1 MKLNKNYFIVF
12 PNSKANKSFT
22 YSDSLENNGSVSIF
36 FKNKALKISF
46 LRFSP
51 AKATLG
57 PMYLRFFSIE
67 GIIICLDETPSV
79 SKTNFPLKLLLL
91 SLQFPILE
99 SL

>member
-36 FKNKALKISF
+36 FKNKALKISL
-46 LRFSP
+46 LRFGP
-51 AKATLG
+51 AKASLG
-57 PMYLRFFSIE
+57 FIL

-79 SKTNFPLKLLLL
+79 SKTNFPLKLLWFLCN
-91 SLQFPILE
+91 FPF
-99 SL
+99 